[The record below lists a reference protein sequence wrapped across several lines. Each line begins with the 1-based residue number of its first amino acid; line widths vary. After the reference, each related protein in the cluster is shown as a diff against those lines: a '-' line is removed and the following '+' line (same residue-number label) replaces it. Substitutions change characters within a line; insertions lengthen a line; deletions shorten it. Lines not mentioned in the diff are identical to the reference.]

1 MKTIEKIKIKLI
13 DRIKTTEDEQLL
25 TALDSIFVSNL
36 NSKKLILSEEQIKM
50 LEMSEHDIENDDLI
64 SAEELKKLDS
74 EWMN

>member
-1 MKTIEKIKIKLI
+1 MTTIDKIKIKLI

-25 TALDSIFVSNL
+25 SALDSIIESNQS
-36 NSKKLILSEEQIKM
+36 SKKLVLNEYQIKM
-50 LEMSEHDIENDDLI
+50 LEMSERDIENGDLI

>member
-1 MKTIEKIKIKLI
+1 MTTIDKIKIKLI

-25 TALDSIFVSNL
+25 SALDSIFDSNQS
-36 NSKKLILSEEQIKM
+36 SKKLVLREHQIKM
-50 LEMSEHDIENDDLI
+50 LEMSERDIENGDLI